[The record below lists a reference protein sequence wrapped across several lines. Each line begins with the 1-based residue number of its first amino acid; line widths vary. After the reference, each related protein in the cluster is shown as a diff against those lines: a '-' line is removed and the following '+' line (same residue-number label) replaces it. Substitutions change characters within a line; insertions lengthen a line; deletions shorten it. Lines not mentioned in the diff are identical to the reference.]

1 MGPPTGLFR
10 QIFAPSP
17 SGPGSGLAPRW
28 AVLWDTQ
35 WKIFPFGSSFPR
47 GGRAGLS
54 QAFSAILPKC
64 INSRNP
70 VSPQERDCE
79 ESPSFQKAKG
89 REQRPCPLYSPS
101 LLLSES
107 SGFTMEPVVKQGC
120 DGPEGCDQGEMSRV
134 RAFEK
139 VRNANTE
146 AWSIMACLSTNS
158 VIVGVQTGL

>member
-1 MGPPTGLFR
+1 MGSALRHTVENIPLWQLIPKRRKGGTE
-10 QIFAPSP
+10 
-17 SGPGSGLAPRW
+17 SGFLSY
-28 AVLWDTQ
+28 
-35 WKIFPFGSSFPR
+35 SSQVYKFTKSS
-47 GGRAGLS
+47 L
-54 QAFSAILPKC
+54 
-64 INSRNP
+64 
-70 VSPQERDCE
+70 PQERDCE

-146 AWSIMACLSTNS
+146 A
-158 VIVGVQTGL
+158 